1 MKISGTRLG
10 ALCRLALPWALSAC
24 ALIAAFAG
32 PARAIEVID
41 SAGGTIYIEVNKG
54 RLLRLDDVP
63 ATVFLANPE
72 IADLQIRTSRL
83 VYLHGKKTGETS
95 LFALDKRDEVLL
107 NRKIVVGYDLDQ
119 LDAAIEQLVP
129 NSGITA
135 SMVNNTLVLDG
146 VVGSPAQAEAVREIA
161 KTFVSGGTL
170 LNRLKVSMPNQ
181 VSLRVTIAEVSRS
194 LTKEL
199 GVELQVDSP
208 SFTFHSAVTRSFQA
222 ALEGGITK
230 SLGPI
235 NLSATIQALESEGLA
250 TVLAE
255 PVLTTVSGE
264 TASFLAGGEFPIIG
278 DSSTSQDETTG
289 EVGGRVSIEFK
300 TFGVSLAFTPTI
312 LDDSRISLKVRPEV
326 SQLGT
331 AEVVVDGQPS
341 STITT
346 RRAETTVELG
356 NGQSMSIAGLL
367 QRNNNLDVTKIP
379 GLADLPILGALFK
392 SDRYRRNETELMIVV
407 TPYIVRPTN
416 ERIALPTDGYQAPND
431 YERVVWGAMYRD
443 STGSPPDR
451 VARVRG
457 NTLVGPVGFRL
468 D

>member
-1 MKISGTRLG
+1 MKTSRN
-10 ALCRLALPWALSAC
+10 CLASVFRVLV
-24 ALIAAFAG
+24 AAGVFLAVLAG
-32 PARAIEVID
+32 PARAIEIID

-54 RLLRLDDVP
+54 RLLRLDEIP

-72 IADLQIRTSRL
+72 VADLQLRTSRL

-119 LDAAIEQLVP
+119 LNAAIEQLIP

-135 SMVNNTLVLDG
+135 SMVNQTLVLDG

-161 KTFVSGGTL
+161 KTFVGGGAL

-181 VSLRVTIAEVSRS
+181 VSLRVTIAEVDRT

-199 GVELQVDSP
+199 GVEIQVDSP
-208 SFTFHSAVTRSFQA
+208 SFSFHSAVTRSFQA
-222 ALEGGITK
+222 ALEGGISRTV
-230 SLGPI
+230 GPVD
-235 NLSATIQALESEGLA
+235 LSAAIQALEAEGLA
-250 TVLAE
+250 TLLAE
-255 PVLTTVSGE
+255 PVLTTLSGE

-278 DSSTSQDETTG
+278 SSSTGQNEATG
-289 EVGGRVSIEFK
+289 EVAGSVSIEFK

-331 AEVVVDGQPS
+331 AEVTIDGQPS

-356 NGQSMSIAGLL
+356 NGQSMAIAGLL
-367 QRNNNLDVTKIP
+367 QRNNNLDVTKLP

-407 TPYIVRPTN
+407 TPYIVRPVN
-416 ERIALPTDGYQAPND
+416 ERIALPTDGFQAPND

-443 STGSPPDR
+443 STGSLPDR

-457 NTLVGPVGFRL
+457 DSLVGPVGFRI